1 MAFLF
6 AGFVFATLSGTIIG
20 SVIGLV
26 FGLLVGVVLP
36 VCYKI
41 TAMLCRGV
49 GSLLGLR

>member
-1 MAFLF
+1 MVFLF
-6 AGFVFATLSGTIIG
+6 AGFVFATLGGTIIG

-41 TAMLCRGV
+41 TAALCRLFGA
-49 GSLLGLR
+49 LLGVR

>member
-6 AGFVFATLSGTIIG
+6 AGVVFATLGGTIIG

-36 VCYKI
+36 LCYKI

>member
-6 AGFVFATLSGTIIG
+6 AGLVFVTVGGTIIG

-36 VCYKI
+36 LCWTI
-41 TAMLCRGV
+41 TAALCRLFGA
-49 GSLLGLR
+49 LLTVR

>member
-6 AGFVFATLSGTIIG
+6 AGVVFASLGGTIIG